1 VEERAPLWT
10 RFTNRLNAIVWAL
23 PSPRRLKALLSR
35 FVYQNPPM
43 PIATVLIA
51 MAALEAG
58 GVEVALMGGWG
69 ADALIGK
76 QLRPHHDLDLIVNRD
91 HLDKALMA
99 LYAIGFVEWFRNV
112 SPTSFGDLQ
121 LEAVVVVRDP
131 AMRVVD
137 LHSMRFDR
145 PRPALAEG
153 TIGGRRVSC
162 MSAELQIQANAK
174 SRARSRR
181 VKRRYRKNLAA
192 ATQALAAE
200 STPRPQ
206 ASDKTR

>member
-10 RFTNRLNAIVWAL
+10 RFTNRLNVIVWAL

-35 FVYQNPPM
+35 FVYQNPPI

-69 ADALIGK
+69 ADALIGE

-91 HLDKALMA
+91 HLDKALIA
-99 LYAIGFVEWFRNV
+99 LSAIGFVEWFREG
-112 SPTSFGDLQ
+112 SPSSFGDLE
-121 LEAVVVVRDP
+121 LESGVVVRNP

-145 PRPALAEG
+145 PRPALTEG
-153 TIGGRRVSC
+153 TIGGRRVTC

-174 SRARSRR
+174 SYARSRK
-181 VKRRYRKNLAA
+181 VKKRYRANLEA
-192 ATQALAAE
+192 ATQA
-200 STPRPQ
+200 R
-206 ASDKTR
+206 RYR

>member
-1 VEERAPLWT
+1 MQERASRWT
-10 RFTNRLNAIVWAL
+10 RFTNRLNAVVWAL
-23 PSPRRLKALLSR
+23 PTPRRLKALLSR
-35 FVYQNPPM
+35 IVYQNPPM

-51 MAALEAG
+51 MAAVEAS

-69 ADALIGK
+69 ADALVGE

-99 LYAIGFVEWFRNV
+99 LYAIGFVEWFRNA
-112 SPTSFGDLQ
+112 SPMPFGDLRM
-121 LEAVVVVRDP
+121 ESAVVVRNP

-137 LHSMRFDR
+137 LHAMRFDD
-145 PRPALAEG
+145 PKPALAEG
-153 TIGGRRVSC
+153 KIGGRRVTC

-200 STPRPQ
+200 STPRAQ
-206 ASDKTR
+206 VSDKTR

>member
-1 VEERAPLWT
+1 MGEHPRRWT
-10 RFTNRLNAIVWAL
+10 RFTNRLNVVVWAL
-23 PSPRRLKALLSR
+23 PTSRRLKAALSR
-35 FVYQNPPM
+35 IVYQNPPM
-43 PIATVLIA
+43 PIATVLIT
-51 MAALEAG
+51 MAALEASD
-58 GVEVALMGGWG
+58 VEVALMGGWG

-121 LEAVVVVRDP
+121 LEAAVVVRDP

-145 PRPALAEG
+145 PGPALAEG
-153 TIGGRRVSC
+153 TIGGRRVTC
-162 MSAELQIQANAK
+162 MSAELQMRANAK
-174 SRARSRR
+174 SHARSRR
-181 VKRRYRKNLAA
+181 VRRRYQANLE
-192 ATQALAAE
+192 ATSQAQRY
-200 STPRPQ
+200 S
-206 ASDKTR
+206 